1 MPDCLSSANIVHLAT
16 HRAKAISTSDCN
28 YNISGNGEFGEFGEL
43 KSAAPHS
50 HIHCELSLLINNQ
63 GPATKVFDLDDEGQ
77 LRKRSAAN
85 IYEGRVKRL
94 AINSLK
100 DLLSLIEHLPS
111 EHALCFGVTEKEE
124 ASLLTQETLRAG
136 SYPNAVARDREHF
149 ALREGQPG
157 IMMLDCDARP
167 GKPALNW
174 EVIDQIIGLSLQ
186 Q

>member
-1 MPDCLSSANIVHLAT
+1 MPDCISSANIVHLAT
-16 HRAKAISTSDCN
+16 HRTKATSIANCL
-28 YNISGNGEFGEFGEL
+28 NGEFGEFGEL
-43 KSAAPHS
+43 KSAAPQS

-111 EHALCFGVTEKEE
+111 EHALCFGV
-124 ASLLTQETLRAG
+124 
-136 SYPNAVARDREHF
+136 
-149 ALREGQPG
+149 
-157 IMMLDCDARP
+157 
-167 GKPALNW
+167 
-174 EVIDQIIGLSLQ
+174 
-186 Q
+186 